1 MTHYFFVCKSITNS
15 TLKND
20 VMTKWPFV
28 VNESY
33 QKIGNI
39 LNGTVQNFHKL
50 KLLRS
55 YIVKKASSVPQV
67 SFEH

>member
-1 MTHYFFVCKSITNS
+1 MTEWLFAE
-15 TLKND
+15 
-20 VMTKWPFV
+20 
-28 VNESY
+28 NESY
-33 QKIGNI
+33 QKIGKI
-39 LNGTVQNFHKL
+39 LNGTVPNFHKL